1 MPLFDEQ
8 IARKPDHYP
17 WATDAM
23 ETVLAGFWTWM
34 KFDFKAD
41 YQQFHTVLTNQERGL
56 VVRNIAAIAQ
66 VEVAVK
72 TFWAKLG
79 ETFRHPSIHDLGLIL
94 GYNEVIHNKAYEKAL
109 EKLGLTEAI
118 AKLLDESPVLAA
130 RYGYLRKYLKKVYK
144 DDQRKQFVYA
154 IILFSLFVENVSLFS
169 QFYTIMWFNRE
180 KNVLRDTAQQV
191 QYTRNEETLHA
202 AVGIKLINVLREE
215 YPELFDADLEARI
228 YEETRVAMETEA
240 KVIDWIIE
248 DYNEPGLS
256 AAILKDFVAD
266 RLNDSLV
273 AIGYQP
279 IFTPEPENLKASYWM
294 KEETMGANKTDFFH
308 KKPTEYSHGDT
319 IYTEEA
325 VFGPYVD

>member
-1 MPLFDEQ
+1 MLFEEQ
-8 IARKPDHYP
+8 ISRKPNLYP
-17 WATDAM
+17 WADEFM
-23 ETVLAGFWTWM
+23 ETILAGFWTWM

-41 YQQFHTVLTNQERGL
+41 YQQFHTELSKVEQGIVT
-56 VVRNIAAIAQ
+56 RNVAAIAQ
-66 VEVAVK
+66 IEVAVK
-72 TFWAKLG
+72 TFWPKLG
-79 ETFRHPSIHDLGLIL
+79 ETFRHPAIHDLGLIL
-94 GYNEVIHNKAYEKAL
+94 GYNEVIHNKAYERLL
-109 EKLGLTEAI
+109 EKLGLEKVI
-118 AKLLDESPVLAA
+118 ADLLQVPVIGD
-130 RYGYLRKYLKKVYK
+130 RVKYLRKYLKKVYK

-215 YPELFDADLEARI
+215 YPELFDQELEERI
-228 YEETRVAMETEA
+228 YAETREA
-240 KVIDWIIE
+240 FAAESKVIDWIIE
-248 DYNEPGLS
+248 DYDSPGLN

-266 RLNDSLV
+266 RLNESLV
-273 AIGYQP
+273 AIGYRP
-279 IFTPEPENLKASYWM
+279 VFDNLNPDNLAASYWM

-319 IYTEEA
+319 IYNEEE